1 LQCTITHIPCNNK
14 TCCILYA
21 IYHHQVES
29 GWDQDVATQALL
41 MQWQKDVGKQG
52 SNTHMKTLLQKT
64 VDKVRG
70 ATTGATQSA
79 SKPAATKANN
89 KNKSTTT
96 AASTSKAVPRE
107 SVVFDGTS
115 SNLQKT
121 VVESPVPVLL
131 QVTASWC
138 GPCKQLTPILENM
151 AIQTGSFR
159 LVKLDSDAEKSIAS
173 MLQVKALPT
182 VFAIR
187 NVSTVYHRCTTIA
200 CIA

>member
-1 LQCTITHIPCNNK
+1 
-14 TCCILYA
+14 
-21 IYHHQVES
+21 VES

-52 SNTHMKTLLQKT
+52 SNTHMKTILQKT

-70 ATTGATQSA
+70 ANTAT
-79 SKPAATKANN
+79 KPAAAAKANN
-89 KNKSTTT
+89 NNK
-96 AASTSKAVPRE
+96 AAAAAGASKSKAVPRE

-115 SNLQKT
+115 ANLQKT
-121 VVESPVPVLL
+121 VVESPIPVLL

-138 GPCKQLTPILENM
+138 GPCKQLTPVLENM
-151 AIQTGSFR
+151 AVQTGSFR
-159 LVKLDSDAEKSIAS
+159 LVKLDSDAEKSIAR

-187 NVSTVYHRCTTIA
+187 NVSTNHYRYKLCLIA
-200 CIA
+200 L

>member
-1 LQCTITHIPCNNK
+1 
-14 TCCILYA
+14 
-21 IYHHQVES
+21 
-29 GWDQDVATQALL
+29 
-41 MQWQKDVGKQG
+41 MQWQKDIGKQG

-70 ATTGATQSA
+70 ATAGATQTA
-79 SKPAATKANN
+79 HKPAATKASN
-89 KNKSTTT
+89 KNKSATT
-96 AASTSKAVPRE
+96 AAASKSKAVPRE

-115 SNLQKT
+115 ANLQKT
-121 VVESPVPVLL
+121 VVESPIPVLL

-138 GPCKQLTPILENM
+138 GPCKQLTPVLENM
-151 AIQTGSFR
+151 AVQTGSFR

-187 NVSTVYHRCTTIA
+187 NVSIIITIA
-200 CIA
+200 SNCVRLLRTVL